1 MIPMPSTLSHGNHVR
16 CYSRNQVRT
25 ITWWWPC
32 ATACSCS
39 KDSYRSRDTGGR
51 KEPAWTTHSSR
62 AIITL
67 AGCARRA
74 PQQRCWGWLI
84 IIAIRSHL
92 RYVAYVCPTLYRIRR
107 RGSRTICASTV
118 LPSRRFYSRSYILCY
133 REKDRGETGRRQGE
147 RERDTES
154 NTNAWSQFPFDS
166 SGV

>member
-1 MIPMPSTLSHGNHVR
+1 METTCDIIRVTRCTLWLGDG
-16 CYSRNQVRT
+16 
-25 ITWWWPC
+25 PC

-51 KEPAWTTHSSR
+51 KEQAWTTHSSR

-67 AGCARRA
+67 AGCEWRA

-92 RYVAYVCPTLYRIRR
+92 RYVAYVCPTLYRIRH

-118 LPSRRFYSRSYILCY
+118 LPSRRFYSVIHPLLQGG
-133 REKDRGETGRRQGE
+133 REKNR
-147 RERDTES
+147 
-154 NTNAWSQFPFDS
+154 NAHVIAISLNFPFDNS
-166 SGV
+166 SI